1 MIMELQAQ
9 KNTKNGCMSIPELY
23 GMLGSSMVM
32 QRVFALITQAARTNY
47 PVLITGATGT
57 GKEMAARAIHQ
68 LSKRAKNPFVVINC
82 GAIAENLV
90 ESELFGHEKG
100 AFTGA
105 IKQHIGKFEQANSGT
120 VFLDEIGELPLAMQ
134 VKLLRVLQESTIER
148 VGGRGTI
155 KLDVRVVAATNVDLE
170 EAVETGRFRDDLFFR
185 INVFNVHLPRL
196 KDRGEDI
203 LLIARHFLEEER
215 RRMGLSR
222 LSFSTE
228 AIVALQAHSWPGNV
242 RELKNRIRQAI
253 ALKSGDSNGPG
264 VIDPKDLGL
273 FVRSSDKTVHGEVG
287 ILPLR
292 EARAR
297 AEKDAVLK
305 ALSLTGNNIS
315 KAAKLLEISRPTLH
329 DLINKYGLREK

>member
-1 MIMELQAQ
+1 
-9 KNTKNGCMSIPELY
+9 MSIPELY

-32 QRVFALITQAARTNY
+32 QRVFALITQAAHTNY

-57 GKEMAARAIHQ
+57 GKEIAARAIHQ
-68 LSKRAKNPFVVINC
+68 LSKRAKKPFVVINC
-82 GAIAENLV
+82 GAVAENLV

-120 VFLDEIGELPLAMQ
+120 VFLDEIGELPLNVQ

-329 DLINKYGLREK
+329 DLINKYGLRKK

>member
-9 KNTKNGCMSIPELY
+9 NNTQKSSPELY

-32 QRVFALITQAARTNY
+32 QRIFALITQAARTTY

-68 LSKRAKNPFVVINC
+68 LSNRAKNPFVVINC
-82 GAIAENLV
+82 GAVAENLV

-105 IKQHIGKFEQANSGT
+105 IKQHIGKFEHANLGT
-120 VFLDEIGELPLAMQ
+120 VFLDEIGELPLTVQ

-155 KLDVRVVAATNVDLE
+155 KLDVRVIAATNVDLD

-203 LLIARHFLEEER
+203 LLIAGHFLEEER
-215 RRMGLSR
+215 RRIGLSR
-222 LSFSTE
+222 LSFSPD
-228 AIVALQAHSWPGNV
+228 AIVAMQAHSWPGNV
-242 RELKNRIRQAI
+242 RELKNRIRKAI
-253 ALKSGDSNGPG
+253 AIKSWDLNGPG
-264 VIDPKDLGL
+264 VIDAKNLGL
-273 FVRSSDKTVHGEVG
+273 FVKSDEKLMQEKAG

-292 EARAR
+292 EARAM
-297 AEKDAVLK
+297 AEKESVLK

-329 DLINKYGLREK
+329 DLINKYGLRKK